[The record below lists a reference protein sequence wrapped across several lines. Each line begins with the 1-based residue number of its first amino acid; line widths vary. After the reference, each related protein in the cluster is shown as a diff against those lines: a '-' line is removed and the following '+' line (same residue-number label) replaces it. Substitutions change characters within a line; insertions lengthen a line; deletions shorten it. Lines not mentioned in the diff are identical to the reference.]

1 MTSLQPTEQFSPHEE
16 RINVITHG
24 AGAAISAIA
33 SAILLGA
40 VWQHGDGWQIA
51 GATIFCVTLTLLYL
65 ASTLYHASRE
75 PRRRA
80 ILEIFD
86 HSAIFLL
93 IAGTYTP
100 FTLVS
105 LRGTWGWILFG
116 LVWGLALAGVIM
128 KLFLTGRFR
137 ILSTLIYIALGWL
150 VVIAA
155 DQVINALNPLTIGLL
170 VSGGVAYTAG
180 TPFYILSQRRYM
192 HNIWHGFVLLG
203 SVLHFVAV
211 ASVVL

>member
-1 MTSLQPTEQFSPHEE
+1 MSQHTPSEHFSPDEE

-24 AGAAISAIA
+24 AGAVLSAIA
-33 SAILLGA
+33 GIVLVGAI
-40 VWQHGDGWQIA
+40 WQRGDGWQLA
-51 GATIFCVTLTLLYL
+51 GTMTFCGTLTLLYL

-100 FTLVS
+100 FTLIS

-116 LVWGLALAGVIM
+116 LVWGLALVGVVM

-137 ILSTLIYIALGWL
+137 ILSTLVYVALGWI
-150 VVIAA
+150 VVVAA
-155 DQVINALNPLTIGLL
+155 DKVLNALNPATISLL
-170 VSGGVAYTAG
+170 LAGGIAYTAG
-180 TPFYILSQRRYM
+180 TPFYILSRRRYM
-192 HNIWHGFVLLG
+192 HNIWHVFVLLG
-203 SVLHFVAV
+203 SLCHFAAVVSIVL
-211 ASVVL
+211 

>member
-1 MTSLQPTEQFSPHEE
+1 MTKFHQPEQFSPHEE
-16 RINVITHG
+16 RMNVITHG
-24 AGAAISAIA
+24 AGAILSALA
-33 SAILLGA
+33 GAILLGA
-40 VWQHGDGWQIA
+40 VWQRGDGWQIA
-51 GATIFCVTLTLLYL
+51 GATTFCITLTLLYL

-80 ILEIFD
+80 ILEIVD

-100 FTLVS
+100 FTLTS
-105 LRGTWGWILFG
+105 LRGAWGWTLFG
-116 LVWGLALAGVIM
+116 LVWGLALAGIVM

-137 ILSTLIYIALGWL
+137 LLSTLIYIALGWL

-155 DQVINALNPLTIGLL
+155 DQVFNALNPLTIGLL
-170 VSGGVAYTAG
+170 VAGGIAYTAG
-180 TPFYILSQRRYM
+180 APFYLFSQRRYM
-192 HNIWHGFVLLG
+192 HVIWHIFVLLG
-203 SVLHFVAV
+203 SLLHFGAV

>member
-1 MTSLQPTEQFSPHEE
+1 MTTLQPTEHFSPHEE
-16 RINVITHG
+16 LINVITHG
-24 AGAAISAIA
+24 AGAALSTLAG
-33 SAILLGA
+33 AILLGA
-40 VWQHGDGWQIA
+40 VWQRGDGWQIA

-86 HSAIFLL
+86 HSAIFFL

-105 LRGTWGWILFG
+105 LRGTLGWTIFG
-116 LVWGLALAGVIM
+116 LVWGLALAGVVM

-137 ILSTLIYIALGWL
+137 LLSTLIYVALGWL

-155 DQVINALNPLTIGLL
+155 DQVFTALNPPTIGLL
-170 VSGGVAYTAG
+170 VAGGVAYTAG
-180 TPFYILSQRRYM
+180 TPFYMLSQRRYM

-203 SVLHFVAV
+203 SVLHFGAV
-211 ASVVL
+211 VSVVL